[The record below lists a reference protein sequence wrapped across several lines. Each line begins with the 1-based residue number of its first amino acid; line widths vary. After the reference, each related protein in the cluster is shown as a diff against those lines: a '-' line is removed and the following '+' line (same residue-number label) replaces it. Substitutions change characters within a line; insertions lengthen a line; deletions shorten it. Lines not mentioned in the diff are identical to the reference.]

1 MVFIYV
7 IGLLLVMGVGIGL
20 FSTTIRNYYFL
31 IQEKPI
37 AAIINFFLLIAT
49 FFTPFDSFLKLC
61 IIVLLISVEMIRVS
75 RMKGLL

>member
-20 FSTTIRNYYFL
+20 FYTAIRNYYFL

-37 AAIINFFLLIAT
+37 AAIIHFLLIIAT
-49 FFTPFDSFLKLC
+49 FFSSFDSFLKLC
-61 IIVLLISVEMIRVS
+61 LIVLLISVEMIRVS